1 MAVKLIA
8 KFVKPGAVFSNA
20 EAAAADRKSLFTD
33 DLIQRMG
40 QSYKLLKDSGIIIS
54 GPDIFWDPDTYML
67 TIERVVTDYDEFKNY
82 YTQVGG
88 TVRNEIYTASTDAD
102 WQQIDFLVVPIE

>member
-8 KFVKPGAVFSNA
+8 KFIKPGAVFADAN
-20 EAAAADRKSLFTD
+20 AAAADRKSLFTE
-33 DLIQRMG
+33 DLTGRMN
-40 QSYKLLKDSGIIIS
+40 QSYKLLKESGIIIS

-82 YTQVGG
+82 YSQVGG
-88 TVRNEIYTASTDAD
+88 HVRNEIYTASTNAC
-102 WQQIDFLVVPIE
+102 WQQIDFSVVPIE